1 MIGIFSFFSSIDS
14 THLYIPYFDF
24 ADLNFHTII
33 VFVQYYSVHL
43 HPHFFSCSCCTHFTF
58 TVCCCCFFFYH
69 VRVHM
74 SKWPQRSG
82 YQWQTRTQPEQSKLI
97 LSPTV
102 RIFQVRGKK
111 TKLKSFLI
119 WCNSKFRSS
128 IVSTWLTQINT
139 AQAQTFEPVQTSTC
153 ANKNS
158 SSAGVNTYFWY

>member
-1 MIGIFSFFSSIDS
+1 MIGIFSFFLLLTLYSFIYTIFWFCWFKFSHSYSICPILFCPPSS
-14 THLYIPYFDF
+14 TFFLVVLV
-24 ADLNFHTII
+24 AHTLPLL
-33 VFVQYYSVHL
+33 FVV
-43 HPHFFSCSCCTHFTF
+43 
-58 TVCCCCFFFYH
+58 VFFFYH

-119 WCNSKFRSS
+119 WCNSKFRSY